1 MDYSKPTPAKSG
13 ERPCP
18 HTSPL
23 GMYTSKFALRLIQFV
38 LSIAMI
44 GLVGSTMQ
52 AGFWALGTLIVS
64 APATIVSTCWSLSE
78 MICIY
83 VRAGH
88 RGIHPGA
95 CVAVDL
101 LLWLAFI
108 GATAMLSFLGIA
120 TSAMGL
126 LAYPTSL
133 YLKERDFD
141 SFNRDDS
148 SSGYGS
154 SSSSSSSGYGSSSSS
169 SSSSNYDSYDSLSQT
184 LDGVVAK
191 GQALIGLGATLVIL
205 HFATFVIACYET
217 NVRNRKK
224 YAATTTVIYETSNA
238 TNHSMVPI
246 THMNT
251 PISTYNNTAV
261 VPIHTV

>member
-23 GMYTSKFALRLIQFV
+23 GMYTTKFALRVIQFV
-38 LSIAMI
+38 LSVAMV

-52 AGFWALGTLIVS
+52 AGFLGVGILIVS
-64 APATIVSTCWSLSE
+64 APATIVSMCWSLSE

-83 VRAGH
+83 VRGGH

-108 GATAMLSFLGIA
+108 GATAMLS
-120 TSAMGL
+120 
-126 LAYPTSL
+126 
-133 YLKERDFD
+133 
-141 SFNRDDS
+141 
-148 SSGYGS
+148 
-154 SSSSSSSGYGSSSSS
+154 
-169 SSSSNYDSYDSLSQT
+169 LSQT
-184 LDGVVAK
+184 LDDAVAK
-191 GQALIGLGATLVIL
+191 GKALIGLGATLVIL

-224 YAATTTVIYETSNA
+224 YAATTTVIYETSTA

-251 PISTYNNTAV
+251 PVSTYNNTAV